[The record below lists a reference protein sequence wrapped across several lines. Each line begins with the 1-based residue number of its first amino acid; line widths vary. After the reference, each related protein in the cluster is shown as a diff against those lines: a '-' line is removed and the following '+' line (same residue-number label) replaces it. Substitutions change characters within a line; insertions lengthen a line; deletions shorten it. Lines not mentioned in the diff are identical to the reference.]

1 MGPTGPTGADGE
13 MGPTG
18 PTGATGAG
26 GGGGLL
32 YYGGRYNK
40 TEQTLFLNPNV
51 PERIPL
57 PLLMPINGVGTG
69 MADSLTIEHSGIYE
83 INYMFNGSSSL
94 GTEVSLEV
102 RRNGAPIDS
111 TEVTHLLAVGVESIY
126 SGSVIEQLFAGD
138 VLELIVYAPY
148 ALNLTLGVGVA
159 ATLTVKKLD
168 LDFVEEE

>member
-1 MGPTGPTGADGE
+1 MGPTGA
-13 MGPTG
+13 
-18 PTGATGAG
+18 TGATGAG

-40 TEQTLFLNPNV
+40 TEQTLYLNPNT
-51 PERIPL
+51 PTIIPL
-57 PLLMPINGVGTG
+57 PLLMPSNGVGTG
-69 MADSLTIEHSGIYE
+69 TPDSLTIEHPGVYE

-102 RRNGAPIDS
+102 RRNGIAIDS

-126 SGSVIEQLFAGD
+126 SGSVIEYLSPGD
-138 VLELIVYAPY
+138 VLELVVFANY
-148 ALNLTLGVGVA
+148 ALNLTLGIGVA

-168 LDFVEEE
+168 LEFADAE